1 ENSPGKSRVSST
13 MKQNQQRPVLTALI
27 HTKHVQTPVK
37 KNTVTCRTSPPEEL
51 ENQRENHCNINY
63 RHQVSKPPTFNSD
76 HFAFHGIVPQV
87 EHDRATI
94 EDEEKVYFSVSKF
107 SSHMPLSSASE
118 LAFGSEAIRSSR
130 QEKEQNREQTSKAAQ
145 VLLTVTT
152 AAVETSQPP
161 DTSRSTVFLG
171 LVQKHM
177 NRELIFR
184 FPASSTKREEQ
195 KCSPSLHPLLT
206 MAHSFHC
213 RQGTLRV
220 RPREGNGAKVHSEQM
235 LGRKSG
241 VSNIVAAVKRYP
253 ETQRVQNPDTTP
265 DTELYQC
272 LQEHP
277 LSSVL
282 VTRPVAVFMFLQVRL
297 QTQECAVYRGT
308 VDCFRKTVSREGV
321 LGLYKGMGAPLAGVT
336 PIVALNFLGFGLGKE
351 LLQRDPGAP
360 VTNPQIYVAGM
371 LAGVFTT
378 VIVAPGERIKCL
390 LQAGQTPYCCLHGQ
404 HLCSG
409 KTLREEAEL
418 IICWRE
424 PHNPHVHHSSSR
436 ETAT

>member
-130 QEKEQNREQTSKAAQ
+130 QEKEQNREQTSKAGAADSHHGCRRNLPATGHVKIHGFPWSGSETHEQ
-145 VLLTVTT
+145 RADLPFPSVFYKERGAEVLTI
-152 AAVETSQPP
+152 PP
-161 DTSRSTVFLG
+161 S
-171 LVQKHM
+171 
-177 NRELIFR
+177 
-184 FPASSTKREEQ
+184 PAHHG
-195 KCSPSLHPLLT
+195 P
-206 MAHSFHC
+206 
-213 RQGTLRV
+213 
-220 RPREGNGAKVHSEQM
+220 
-235 LGRKSG
+235 
-241 VSNIVAAVKRYP
+241 
-253 ETQRVQNPDTTP
+253 
-265 DTELYQC
+265 
-272 LQEHP
+272 
-277 LSSVL
+277 
-282 VTRPVAVFMFLQVRL
+282 VRL